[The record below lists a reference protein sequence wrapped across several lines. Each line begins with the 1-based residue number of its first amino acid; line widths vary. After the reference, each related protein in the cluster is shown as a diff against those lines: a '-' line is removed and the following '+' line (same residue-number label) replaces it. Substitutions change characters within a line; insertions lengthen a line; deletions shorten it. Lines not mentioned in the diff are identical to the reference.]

1 MFGNYQHSEL
11 RIEVDATKNELRES
25 LTETAQLRQW
35 LWPQR
40 LSSGMP
46 GQLQIDTSFSS
57 WSGPIEVQHRV
68 SRLSSSGIQFV
79 LSKGIDGFHEWSWGE
94 GWVQSRLEG
103 ITLLPL
109 SIGQTLALV
118 RLQFF
123 LNRKGDFLS
132 PDPVDVR

>member
-11 RIEVDATKNELRES
+11 RIEVDATKSGLRES

-46 GQLQIDTSFSS
+46 GQLQTGISFSS
-57 WSGPIEVQHRV
+57 WSGPVEVQHRV
-68 SRLSSSGIQFV
+68 SQLSPSGIQFV

-109 SIGQTLALV
+109 NLGQTLSLV

-123 LNRKGDFLS
+123 LRHKGNASS
-132 PDPVDVR
+132 P

>member
-11 RIEVDATKNELRES
+11 RIEVDATDKKLKAC

-46 GQLQIDTSFSS
+46 GQLQVNTLFSS

-68 SRLSSSGIQFV
+68 GHLSPYGIQFI
-79 LSKGIDGFHEWSWGE
+79 LSKGIDGFHEWSWGD

-109 SIGQTLALV
+109 NLGQTLTLT
-118 RLQFF
+118 RLQLF
-123 LNRKGDFLS
+123 LQHKS
-132 PDPVDVR
+132 SS